1 MSKKNPDVGCCVGVS
16 CGLTAGAGRH
26 GPSIWKWP
34 FGRQLNYLVLNSI
47 VAALLVA
54 APTAA
59 QAGVLKAASGSE
71 ADVKAAL
78 NSAQDGDTITLPSG
92 TFIWTSTI
100 RITKG
105 VTIEGQTTTNSVNGT
120 ANDQT
125 VIVDN
130 VTRVPGGAPIVALN
144 TRLGKSYRITG
155 ITFRAGGLQ
164 TAFNGGLTIGGDSH
178 AVRIDHCHFDDLR
191 SQSDNIA
198 IWGDVYGVIDH
209 NVADYTTYTRFFFS
223 NGSGNGDA
231 AWASPADWGT
241 EKFMFLEDNYINNR
255 NARNEFAGGTDDLR
269 GARWVLRYNHCF
281 NISIQNHGT
290 EVGRYRGGYAR
301 EVYNND
307 FHFVVTRI
315 AGGIRSGSVIMHDN
329 TYFGAVPSHG
339 LGLQAYRS
347 FFNALSAPW
356 GPSGDT
362 PWDYNVTEP
371 DGTHIDGHPPYLFAS
386 GTCTSGSNQTHIVD
400 NTKNWTPSHW
410 IGYTAKRVS
419 DKGIML
425 ITANTSDTLT
435 GYYYPDSGG
444 GVIWNAGDQY
454 QIHKVLRVMD
464 APARGQG
471 DLISG
476 DPPVNAATG
485 TASYPRNVLEP
496 CYSWNNVHLPSGAH
510 VNMWSTSYNPP
521 GLFIEGRDFIND
533 KPKPGYTPYTYPHP
547 LTISLP
553 PPQHSKAMK
562 AISTKDHQKK
572 AKKRGWGALM
582 KKEKTRREESAE

>member
-1 MSKKNPDVGCCVGVS
+1 MSCR
-16 CGLTAGAGRH
+16 LTAGAGRQ
-26 GPSIWKWP
+26 GPSTWKWA
-34 FGRQLNYLVLNSI
+34 FGRRLSYLVLDSI

-59 QAGVLKAASGSE
+59 QAGVLKAAGGSK

-78 NSAQDGDTITLPSG
+78 NLAQDGDTITLPSG
-92 TFIWTSTI
+92 TFTWTSTI
-100 RITKG
+100 TITKG
-105 VTIEGQTTTNSVNGT
+105 VTIQGKTTTNSVNGT

-125 VIVDN
+125 VIIDN
-130 VTRVPGGAPIVALN
+130 VTRRPGGAPIVALN
-144 TRLGKSYRITG
+144 TSLGKSYRITG
-155 ITFRAGGLQ
+155 ITFRAGNLQ
-164 TAFNGGLTIGGDSH
+164 TAYNGGLNISGDSH

-198 IWGDVYGVIDH
+198 TWGDVYGVIDH
-209 NVADYTTYTRFFFS
+209 NVADYTTYTRFFFA
-223 NGSGNGDA
+223 NGSNNGDA

-241 EKFMFLEDNYINNR
+241 DKFMFLEDNYLNNT
-255 NARNEFAGGTDDLR
+255 NAGNEFAGGTDDLR
-269 GARWVLRYNHCF
+269 GARWVFRHNHCF
-281 NISIQNHGT
+281 NISIQTHGT
-290 EVGRYRGGYAR
+290 ELGRYRGGYAR

-307 FHFVVTRI
+307 FHFRVTRI
-315 AGGIRSGSVIMHDN
+315 AGGIRSGSLIMHDN
-329 TYFGAVPSHG
+329 TYLGAAPSHG
-339 LGLQAYRS
+339 LGLQTYRT
-347 FFNALSAPW
+347 FFKAPGTPW
-356 GPSGDT
+356 LGAGGDS

-371 DGTHIDGHPPYLFAS
+371 DGTHIDGHPPYLFES
-386 GTCTSGSNQTHIVD
+386 GTCASGSNQTHVVD
-400 NTKNWTPSHW
+400 TTKHWTTNRW
-410 IGYTAKRVS
+410 VGYAAKRVS
-419 DKGIML
+419 DSGIML
-425 ITANTSDTLT
+425 ISSNNSNTLT
-435 GYYYPDSGG
+435 GYYYSDSGG

-485 TASYPRNVLEP
+485 RASYPRNVLEP
-496 CYSWNNVHLPSGAH
+496 CYSWNNVHSPSGAH

-562 AISTKDHQKK
+562 AISTKDHETKT
-572 AKKRGWGALM
+572 KKRGWGALM
-582 KKEKTRREESAE
+582 KKEKTRGEESRE